1 MIKIDGSV
9 GGGQLIRTALSLSAA
24 TSKPFTIKNIRSQRE
39 QAGLKPQH
47 LAAVKALQQIC
58 NADVLGATMG
68 SAELSFTPKKIRGGA
83 YEGDIGTAGSS
94 TLLLQTIIPAAIHAE
109 TATTVTLL
117 GGTDTKW
124 CPPSLHMQH
133 VFLPLL
139 KKTGVEVE
147 MNIEKYGF
155 YPKGGGKI
163 TARIHP
169 QPAPK
174 SLDLQQRGKVQQKE
188 VIAYASLDL
197 QSKNVAE
204 RMISSFLSEMKD
216 NNWKT
221 HKQYGATASPGCFL
235 HAHIKYENYPLGDD
249 ALGEKGKSS
258 EEVGKECAQKIQTL
272 MRGEGLDE
280 YAADQLMVY
289 MALAGRGS
297 IMTAKITDHMRTNA
311 EVIER
316 FVNVKFSFS
325 KNRITC
331 GPVV

>member
-1 MIKIDGSV
+1 MNSEMIQIDGSS

-24 TSKPFTIKNIRSQRE
+24 TGKPFTIKSIRS
-39 QAGLKPQH
+39 QH
-47 LAAVKALQQIC
+47 LAAVKAIQQIC
-58 NADVLGATMG
+58 DADVMGATMG
-68 SAELSFTPKKIRGGA
+68 SAELSFAPKKIKGGA
-83 YEGDIGTAGSS
+83 YECDIGTAGSS

-124 CPPSLHMQH
+124 CPPSLHMQR

-139 KKTGVEVE
+139 RKTGVEVE

-155 YPKGGGKI
+155 YPRGGGKI
-163 TARIHP
+163 TAGIHP
-169 QPAPK
+169 LSAPK
-174 SLDLQQRGKVQQKE
+174 PLDLQQRGRVQQKE

-204 RMISSFLSEMKD
+204 RMLSSFLNEMKED
-216 NNWKT
+216 SWET
-221 HKQYGATASPGCFL
+221 HKQYIITTSPGCFL
-235 HAHIKYENYPLGDD
+235 HAHINYEHYPLGDD

-258 EEVGKECAQKIQTL
+258 EEVGKECAQKIQKL
-272 MRGEGLDE
+272 MKGEGLDE
-280 YAADQLMVY
+280 YAADQLMIY

-297 IMTAKITDHMRTNA
+297 IMTTKITDHIRTNA